1 MSSDAA
7 SRFCFGH
14 SNINGVINL
23 SLVNDSFFTTLSG
36 KRAFISAVTFFS
48 FFFFLSIK
56 YTFVVG
62 CNDITDV
69 LGCRVGYFYCVSVER
84 RR

>member
-7 SRFCFGH
+7 SSFCFSH
-14 SNINGVINL
+14 SYIDGAIYL
-23 SLVNDSFFTTLSG
+23 SLVNDSCFTTFTG
-36 KRAFISAVTFFS
+36 KRAFISAVAFFS
-48 FFFFLSIK
+48 FFFFLSFE

>member
-1 MSSDAA
+1 MPVSSDGT

-14 SNINGVINL
+14 SDVDGAVDL
-23 SLVNDSFFTTLSG
+23 GLVNDFFFTASAG
-36 KRAFISAVTFFS
+36 KRAFIFAVTFFYL
-48 FFFFLSIK
+48 FFFLSMK

-69 LGCRVGYFYCVSVER
+69 LGCRVRYF
-84 RR
+84 